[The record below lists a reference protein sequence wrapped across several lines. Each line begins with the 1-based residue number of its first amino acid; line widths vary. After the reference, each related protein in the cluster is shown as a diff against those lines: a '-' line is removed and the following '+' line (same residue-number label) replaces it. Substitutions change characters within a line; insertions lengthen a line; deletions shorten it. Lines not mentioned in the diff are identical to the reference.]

1 MGDVEEGGAAD
12 LDDLEEGEC
21 SDDDQDELPI
31 QPQEEEIPMQTEEE
45 ITTLDDDHIILQTQ
59 ISVIEEEVEVDNNV
73 EKLDNG
79 KERKNSSGDKERD
92 KERKHKKHKRHRS
105 RSREKERDRE
115 KKHKKHKK
123 REREEEYDPDDE
135 ESKKRFMLKRLRA
148 LEGNMGLVRSED
160 EYETQEPQ
168 VLDKKQPP
176 SQRVCKLYMEGR
188 CPRETKDCI
197 FSHDVEVPKV
207 WELCKFYVYDRC
219 AKRDKCLYLHK
230 EFPCKYFHLGLD
242 CGNDAATCKFS
253 HSPLNFKTRTLLLKH
268 VEGAPKELLGDF
280 PRIMKHDAI
289 TAIKKAEAMRNN
301 WPDEGWLDSDGN
313 EFDIENIIRN
323 STVGFPGGGGGN
335 MNVTPF
341 MQKQMLTMMSML
353 KKNIEQMNEKPADL
367 MSIKLDEDAVKA
379 KLQNQGSLPA
389 DEVDSVLMNDSS
401 GQLIKDS
408 VDDNKQQNTAGDS
421 GDETPDVTPP
431 VSPSS
436 KLDIDIAQSGN
447 EEGEVSSSVDQFYPP
462 DLRNFKEFKDSD
474 YRDDTKENRN
484 RYNSGEHNS
493 YHEMTSGGGSPRKS
507 KWSPMDQ
514 GWSPN
519 NQAWSQSPNS
529 QPWGNSP
536 RDQTW
541 SQKVT
546 ERRNSND
553 NKADEAGGSKISRQD
568 PRKTDPRKEKRA
580 RREQEE
586 QRAREHERLEKE
598 KEQRMLDIDLG
609 SVFDDLDLPPL
620 SVSDHHPL
628 PPLTVSDHSPSPNP
642 KHSYGLPFKP
652 YEYNVASHIDA
663 SLNSHDPIAWVLRP
677 VDVDIRDYSSIRHGM
692 TQSQIELDPRLRR
705 YTQGGKKIVVE
716 PPLPSHQMSPM
727 ALLSPT
733 GSSSSSDKFMEV
745 QLLNPSLS
753 SPAAINTPTPPKT
766 VKMDPRL
773 NKARART

>member
-1 MGDVEEGGAAD
+1 MGDIDEAAAAD

-21 SDDDQDELPI
+21 SDDEDEPQI
-31 QPQEEEIPMQTEEE
+31 ETQEEENGMQTEE
-45 ITTLDDDHIILQTQ
+45 ITTIDENHFLQTQ
-59 ISVIEEEVEVDNNV
+59 ISVAEEVVEGVDENV
-73 EKLDNG
+73 ETLDNG
-79 KERKNSSGDKERD
+79 TRERKNSSGDKERD

-105 RSREKERDRE
+105 RSRDRDKDRE

-160 EYETQEPQ
+160 EYEREETQIPE
-168 VLDKKQPP
+168 KKPP

-219 AKRDKCLYLHK
+219 AKRDKCLYLHN
-230 EFPCKYFHLGLD
+230 EFPCKYFHLGLE
-242 CGNDAATCKFS
+242 CGNDADTCKFS

-268 VEGAPKELLGDF
+268 VEAAPKELLGDF
-280 PRIMKHDAI
+280 PRIMRHDAI
-289 TAIKKAEAMRNN
+289 TAIKKAEAIRNN
-301 WPDEGWLDSDGN
+301 WPMPEGGWVDSAGN
-313 EFDIENIIRN
+313 EFDIENIMAN
-323 STVGFPGGGGGN
+323 SNAGFQGVGGN
-335 MNVTPF
+335 ITPF
-341 MQKQMLTMMSML
+341 MQKQMLTMMTML

-367 MSIKLDEDAVKA
+367 MSIKLDEDKVKA

-389 DEVDSVLMNDSS
+389 DEGDSVLMNDSS
-401 GQLIKDS
+401 GQLIN
-408 VDDNKQQNTAGDS
+408 DDNEEHNAGGDS

-431 VSPSS
+431 VSPAS
-436 KLDIDIAQSGN
+436 KLDIAQSEN
-447 EEGEVSSSVDQFYPP
+447 DEGEAPSGMDQFYPP
-462 DLRNFKEFKDSD
+462 ASNEYQDSYLRRDSHQN
-474 YRDDTKENRN
+474 YRDDTKDNRN
-484 RYNSGEHNS
+484 QYNSGGHDT
-493 YHEMTSGGGSPRKS
+493 YDEMPLVPAMVSPQKS

-529 QPWGNSP
+529 QPWGHSP

-541 SQKVT
+541 SQKVM
-546 ERRNSND
+546 ERRNSCE
-553 NKADEAGGSKISRQD
+553 NKADEAGGSKISRLD
-568 PRKTDPRKEKRA
+568 PRKSDPRKEKRA

-586 QRAREHERLEKE
+586 QRAREQERLEKE

-620 SVSDHHPL
+620 
-628 PPLTVSDHSPSPNP
+628 TVSDHSPSPTAKN
-642 KHSYGLPFKP
+642 SYGLPFKP

-677 VDVDIRDYSSIRHGM
+677 IELDVRDYSSVRHRM
-692 TQSQIELDPRLRR
+692 TQSQVELDPRLRR
-705 YTQGGKKIVVE
+705 FTHGGKKIVVE
-716 PPLPSHQMSPM
+716 PPLPSHQMSPL

-733 GSSSSSDKFMEV
+733 GSASSDKFMEMP
-745 QLLNPSLS
+745 LLNPPPLT
-753 SPAAINTPTPPKT
+753 SPASVSTPTPPKT